1 VTLLDAKFNT
11 PKGEAIF
18 HLAKMLIKPPKPFP
32 EKAKQIIPR
41 KTKDPML
48 PLFHYHGK
56 EDPLRKY
63 YTFLVVG

>member
-1 VTLLDAKFNT
+1 MTLLDAKFNT

-18 HLAKMLIKPPKPFP
+18 HLAKMLIRPPKPFP

-48 PLFHYHGK
+48 PFFHYHGK
-56 EDPLRKY
+56 
-63 YTFLVVG
+63 